1 MSFTRTSSG
10 LGNQFMFYDVDAIV
24 FTEGGDVS
32 WTFEDIRNNEFNEK
46 SLDILFWKKLFD
58 QFKSDLNIK
67 FKAVGSKTTVK
78 SIALEVQSNNL
89 TTVIA
94 AMDSEFDQLHGACIN
109 HPNVLYTHGYSW
121 ENDVW
126 NQDLVISLLQN
137 ISGEDI
143 DSEIIDTCISSFEND
158 ILEGV
163 YADAHQFGLG
173 ESFLPRKG
181 RLKCIDCSV
190 NQSPS
195 VIADYVDQLFIEKG
209 LDREQIRHYGTNNNI
224 EVLKNCYG
232 HLLNDFIFHLTR
244 YYSTVV
250 LKIKTLHKDLMER
263 FALNNFITH
272 CPENKLTFHESKIIN
287 TLPQNSLS
295 F

>member
-10 LGNQFMFYDVDAIV
+10 LGNQFMFYNVDAIV

-32 WTFEDIRNNEFNEK
+32 WTFEDIRNNEFNEN
-46 SLDILFWKKLFD
+46 SLDILFWKKLFA
-58 QFKSDLNIK
+58 QFKSELNIK

-78 SIALEVQSNNL
+78 SIALEIQSNNL
-89 TTVIA
+89 KTVIA
-94 AMDSEFDQLHGACIN
+94 AMDSEFDQLHGVCVN

-137 ISGEDI
+137 ISGEEI
-143 DSEIIDTCISSFEND
+143 DNEIIDNCMSSFEGA
-158 ILEGV
+158 IIEGV

-173 ESFLPRKG
+173 DTFLPRKG
-181 RLKCIDCSV
+181 HLKCIDCRT

-195 VIADYVDQLFIEKG
+195 VLTEYIDQLFLDKG
-209 LDREQIRHYGTNNNI
+209 INRDQIREYGANHNI
-224 EVLKNCYG
+224 DVQKSCFG

-244 YYSTVV
+244 YYCMVE

-263 FALNNFITH
+263 FAINNFITH
-272 CPENKLTFHESKIIN
+272 CSEIKLAYHKSRIIN
-287 TLPQNSLS
+287 TLPNND
-295 F
+295 